1 MASRFIE
8 EGEDVVKKV
17 GAGMGMTGAII
28 TDKVGDLVNYFTGIK
43 SPSAVEAM
51 NPVMEKVWGKNS
63 NIPTTP
69 TNQGQSFTG
78 STRYGVNNQGYGVEG
93 KKQLGAPTGGEV
105 EKFNLGIHNYKKENT
120 NPKTVVSKTTPSIMG
135 KTTSPGIAKESTG
148 ENWRPINDTQTMM
161 NNRNS
166 IISAAMEDAYAKQY
180 GAGRTSYGFANP
192 NEAEDTAKYAEALRN
207 VSSPM
212 KEIPEAAYK
221 EGEVPYAGDVLK
233 SGIGLNE
240 ARSEEARASARLH
253 QANVGKVGAE
263 TKNIGLGNS
272 QGEKFSQAV
281 DRLSW
286 TTVPDPDIPGQV
298 KQVRDSEGGI
308 RRAIEMGYT
317 PPGGIKPPT
326 PTNDATIIQRFLQD
340 AKDNESQVPR
350 MLQAMKAR
358 GIARKRLME
367 SGINKDLLDFYK
379 Y

>member
-69 TNQGQSFTG
+69 TNQGQPFTG
-78 STRYGVNNQGYGVEG
+78 STRYGVNDQGYGVEG
-93 KKQLGAPTGGEV
+93 KKQPGMPTAQEV
-105 EKFNLGIHNYKKENT
+105 EKFNYGIHNYKKDT
-120 NPKTVVSKTTPSIMG
+120 SPKTVVSKTIPSAVK
-135 KTTSPGIAKESTG
+135 KTTSPGIAKESTV

-166 IISAAMEDAYAKQY
+166 IINAAMEDAYAKQY
-180 GAGRTSYGFANP
+180 GAGRSSYGFANP

-263 TKNIGLGNS
+263 TKNIGLSNKESKQRADEIKSLSVHTITDDLGQTKTVYDTGYGMEQYNKLHGIPAPEPKTDADILAEARAKATRNPS
-272 QGEKFSQAV
+272 QRSKIKQYLINNGFDPKAV
-281 DRLSW
+281 DETL
-286 TTVPDPDIPGQV
+286 G
-298 KQVRDSEGGI
+298 K
-308 RRAIEMGYT
+308 
-317 PPGGIKPPT
+317 
-326 PTNDATIIQRFLQD
+326 
-340 AKDNESQVPR
+340 
-350 MLQAMKAR
+350 
-358 GIARKRLME
+358 
-367 SGINKDLLDFYK
+367 
-379 Y
+379 

>member
-78 STRYGVNNQGYGVEG
+78 STRYGVNDQGYGVEG
-93 KKQLGAPTGGEV
+93 KKQPGAPTAGEV
-105 EKFNLGIHNYKKENT
+105 EKFNYGIHNYKKDT
-120 NPKTVVSKTTPSIMG
+120 NPKAVVSKTTPSAVK
-135 KTTSPGIAKESTG
+135 KTVSPGIVKESTG

-166 IISAAMEDAYAKQY
+166 IINAAMEDAYAKQY

-207 VSSPM
+207 VSSTM

-253 QANVGKVGAE
+253 QANIGKVGAE
-263 TKNIGLGNS
+263 TKNIGLSNKESKQRADEIKSLSVHTVTDELGQTKTVYDTGYGMEQYNKLHGIPAPEPKTDADILAEARTKAARNPS
-272 QGEKFSQAV
+272 QRSKIKQYLLNNGFDPKAV
-281 DRLSW
+281 DETL
-286 TTVPDPDIPGQV
+286 G
-298 KQVRDSEGGI
+298 K
-308 RRAIEMGYT
+308 
-317 PPGGIKPPT
+317 
-326 PTNDATIIQRFLQD
+326 
-340 AKDNESQVPR
+340 
-350 MLQAMKAR
+350 
-358 GIARKRLME
+358 
-367 SGINKDLLDFYK
+367 
-379 Y
+379 